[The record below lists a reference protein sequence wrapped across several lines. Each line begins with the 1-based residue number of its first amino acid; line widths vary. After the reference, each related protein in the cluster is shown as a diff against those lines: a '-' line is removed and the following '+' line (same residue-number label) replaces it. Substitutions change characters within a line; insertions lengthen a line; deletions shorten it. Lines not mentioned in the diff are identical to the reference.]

1 MKDYLQSRFYGFSY
15 YLEMFISLIL
25 TLVIIMLSGK
35 LFLEIF
41 DLNYVLSDTDSFQY
55 FLASSMN
62 LAVGVELIKMLCKH
76 TPGTVVEVL
85 LFAIARQIIIAHS
98 SVYETLLGVVC
109 IAILF
114 ATRKFL
120 FIAHDEVTKI
130 TLRGSNNIRMANRLA
145 RIHIPDQDGP
155 LLRDAITKRLTEED
169 RNMAVGACVDY
180 HGFSLCI
187 SSINHDVITR
197 VDILK
202 NN

>member
-41 DLNYVLSDTDSFQY
+41 DFNYVLSDTDSFQY

-85 LFAIARQIIIAHS
+85 LFAIARQIIIAHT

-180 HGFSLCI
+180 HDFSLCI